1 MPKVI
6 GIDLGTT
13 FSAAAYVDDEG
24 RAKIIPNYEGENLT
38 PSAVLIEGKDITVGK
53 DAKRSGVRHP
63 EQYIAFAK
71 RAMGNRDTKFNA
83 DGKVYTPEETSAMI
97 LRKIVADCEKSLND
111 TVAGAVVTVPA
122 YFTDAQRK
130 ATQDAARLANLPL
143 LAIIN
148 EPTAAALGYGI
159 SQNDQSSKTI
169 LVYDLGGGTFDVCIM
184 RIGANKIETL
194 AQEGAQDL
202 GGYNFDKIIVDS
214 FLEKATKKGIDVTS
228 DPKAMQEL
236 WIVAEE
242 VKKKLSKKDS
252 AKIEI
257 SFKGEEVSVPIS
269 REEFET
275 EISPLVFNTI
285 DFMEIAVESA
295 GLDFD
300 SLDSI
305 LLVGG
310 STRIPLVCKLIEETA
325 KFKPSTEMHPDEA
338 VALGAAYYAVHCAR
352 QQGIGNHNFESVMEA
367 QEVPKNS
374 QLTTDAANRND
385 VALHRKG
392 GISLPK
398 KVPEYEFAGCTSHS
412 IGVVTFDGEKEVND
426 IVIPKNT
433 KLPAR
438 ESRDYFTV
446 QPFQD
451 VIELRITEGEFQE
464 MEHTREIAKT
474 ELNIRPRE
482 ETANVRLFL
491 ECDEN
496 GLIHAH
502 MSDIDDDINL
512 GEINIPRNANMTA
525 SEMRESAEKL
535 GKLNIGD

>member
-1 MPKVI
+1 
-6 GIDLGTT
+6 
-13 FSAAAYVDDEG
+13 
-24 RAKIIPNYEGENLT
+24 
-38 PSAVLIEGKDITVGK
+38 
-53 DAKRSGVRHP
+53 
-63 EQYIAFAK
+63 
-71 RAMGNRDTKFNA
+71 
-83 DGKVYTPEETSAMI
+83 
-97 LRKIVADCEKSLND
+97 
-111 TVAGAVVTVPA
+111 
-122 YFTDAQRK
+122 
-130 ATQDAARLANLPL
+130 
-143 LAIIN
+143 
-148 EPTAAALGYGI
+148 
-159 SQNDQSSKTI
+159 
-169 LVYDLGGGTFDVCIM
+169 M

-194 AQEGAQDL
+194 AQEGDQDL
-202 GGYNFDKIIVDS
+202 GGYNFDKIIVDF
-214 FLEKATKKGIDVTS
+214 FLEKTAEKGVDVTS

-242 VKKKLSKKDS
+242 VKKKLSKKDH
-252 AKIEI
+252 ANIEI
-257 SFKGEEVSVPIS
+257 SFKGDEISVPIS

-275 EISPLVFNTI
+275 EISPLVFNTV
-285 DFMEIAVESA
+285 DFMENAVESA

-310 STRIPLVCKLIEETA
+310 STRIPLVCKLIEDTA
-325 KFKPSTEMHPDEA
+325 KIKPSAEMHPDEA

-352 QQGIGNHNFESVMEA
+352 QQEMDNHDRDSEMET
-367 QEVPKNS
+367 QEVQKTS
-374 QLTTDAANRND
+374 QPTEDGA
-385 VALHRKG
+385 VHRKG

-398 KVPEYEFAGCTSHS
+398 KVPEYEFSGCTSHS
-412 IGVVTFDGEKEVND
+412 IGVVTLDGEKEVND

-464 MEHTREIAKT
+464 MEYTTEIAKA
-474 ELNIRPRE
+474 ELKIRPRE
-482 ETANVRLFL
+482 ETATVRLFL

-502 MSDIDDDINL
+502 MIDIGDGINL

-525 SEMRESAEKL
+525 SEMRESADKL

>member
-24 RAKIIPNYEGENLT
+24 HAKIIPNYDGENLT
-38 PSAVLIEGKDITVGK
+38 PSAVLIDGSDIAVGK

-63 EQYIAFAK
+63 DQYISFAK
-71 RAMGNRDTKFNA
+71 RAMGNKDAKFNA
-83 DGKVYTPEETSAMI
+83 DGNTYTPEEASAMI
-97 LRKIVADCEKSLND
+97 LRKIVTDCEKSLND
-111 TVAGAVVTVPA
+111 KIAGAVVTVPA

-130 ATQDAARLANLPL
+130 ATQDAAQLANLPL

-159 SQNDQSSKTI
+159 SQNDQAQKTI

-184 RIGANKIETL
+184 RIGGNKIETL
-194 AQEGAQDL
+194 AQEGDQDL
-202 GGYNFDKIIVDS
+202 GGYNFDKIIVDA
-214 FLEKATKKGIDVTS
+214 FLEKAAKKGLDISS
-228 DPKAMQEL
+228 DRKAMQEL

-242 VKKKLSKKDS
+242 AKKKLSKIEN

-257 SFKGEEVSVPIS
+257 SYKGDEVTFPIT

-275 EISPLVFNTI
+275 EISPLIFNTI
-285 DFMEIAVESA
+285 DFMENAIESA

-300 SLDSI
+300 SLDNI

-310 STRIPLVCKLIEETA
+310 STRIPLVCKLIEDTA
-325 KFKPSTEMHPDEA
+325 KIKPSVELNPDEA

-352 QQGIGNHNFESVMEA
+352 QQGLDKETESNTSSNVTNILDEN
-367 QEVPKNS
+367 VDKNNS
-374 QLTTDAANRND
+374 RSK
-385 VALHRKG
+385 KG
-392 GISLPK
+392 GIALPK

-412 IGVVTFDGEKEVND
+412 IGIVAFDGEKEVND
-426 IVIPKNT
+426 IVIQKNT
-433 KLPAR
+433 RLPAR
-438 ESRDYFTV
+438 EARDYFTV
-446 QPFQD
+446 KPFQD

-464 MEHTREIAKT
+464 MEHTTEIART

-482 ETANVRLFL
+482 EKANLRLFL

-502 MSDIDDDINL
+502 IADIDDGINL
-512 GEINIPRNANMTA
+512 GEINIPRNANMTE
-525 SEMRESAEKL
+525 SEIRESAEKL

>member
-13 FSAAAYVDDEG
+13 FSAAAYVDDDG
-24 RAKIIPNYEGENLT
+24 CARIIPNYEGDNLT
-38 PSAVLIEGKDITVGK
+38 PSAVRIDGNDIMVGK

-71 RAMGNRDTKFNA
+71 RAMGDKDAKFNA
-83 DGKVYTPEETSAMI
+83 DGKMYTPEEASALI
-97 LRKIVADCEKSLND
+97 LKKIVADCEKSLND

-130 ATQDAARLANLPL
+130 STQDAAQLANLPL

-159 SQNDQSSKTI
+159 SQKDDSQKII

-184 RIGANKIETL
+184 RIGGNRIETL
-194 AQEGAQDL
+194 AQEGDQDL
-202 GGYNFDKIIVDS
+202 GGYNFDKIIVDK
-214 FLEKATKKGIDVTS
+214 FLEKAMDKGFDVAS
-228 DPKAMQEL
+228 DPKALQEL

-242 VKKKLSKKDS
+242 TKKKLSKNEN

-257 SFKGEEVSVPIS
+257 SFMGDEISIPIS

-275 EISPLVFNTI
+275 EISPLVFTTI
-285 DFMEIAVESA
+285 DFMESAVESA

-300 SLDSI
+300 LLDNI

-310 STRIPLVCKLIEETA
+310 STRIPLVCKLIEDTA
-325 KFKPSTEMHPDEA
+325 KRKPSSEMHPDEA

-352 QQGIGNHNFESVMEA
+352 QEGMDKDNAPPHLA
-367 QEVPKNS
+367 QESTHK
-374 QLTTDAANRND
+374 AADSANEKK
-385 VALHRKG
+385 AKLRKG
-392 GISLPK
+392 GISLPR

-412 IGVVTFDGEKEVND
+412 IGIVAFDGEKEVND

-433 KLPAR
+433 RLPAR
-438 ESRDYFTV
+438 ESRDYYTV

-464 MEHTREIAKT
+464 VEHTTEIAKT
-474 ELNIRPRE
+474 ELKVRPRE
-482 ETANVRLFL
+482 EKANVRLFL
-491 ECDEN
+491 ECDVN

-502 MSDIDDDINL
+502 MTDIDDGIDL
-512 GEINIPRNANMTA
+512 GEINIPRNANMTEA
-525 SEMRESAEKL
+525 EMHASAEKL